1 MTRPNNAATVLLVAA
16 MAIATAAPVRAEPD
30 DRGVLAEIILLDDSE
45 QLQRGVQSF
54 LNGEYDVARVVLGQV
69 NPMELGRDQRI
80 QLHEMMGKASY
91 LQGDEDAARQQF
103 FEVLKL
109 EPTYEMDPVSTPRQI
124 IDLYREVR
132 EAHAKDLKKFP
143 VEPERTIPGRNTPR
157 VSPGNMYVALAPA
170 GIFRLMFLRTPRK
183 GAALLTCQLLPF
195 AVSTVTAAY
204 CYWAN
209 DKGNFVAVRNAFPV
223 MRGINIAS
231 GIVSLV
237 VWAIGVVDAFV
248 SQEYHKS
255 ATSGRKRRKVAA
267 GWRWGPPIGPPAI
280 APD

>member
-1 MTRPNNAATVLLVAA
+1 VVIAAAIALATVAQ
-16 MAIATAAPVRAEPD
+16 VRAQPED
-30 DRGVLAEIILLDDSE
+30 GGVLAEIILLDDSE
-45 QLQRGVQSF
+45 QLERGIQAF
-54 LNGEYDVARVVLGQV
+54 LNGEYGVARVILGQV

-91 LQGDEDAARQQF
+91 FLDDADAACEQF

-109 EPTYEMDPVSTPRQI
+109 EPTYEMDPVSTPRQM
-124 IDLYREVR
+124 IDLYDEVR
-132 EAHAKDLKKFP
+132 LAHAKDLKKFP

-157 VSPGNMYVALAPA
+157 VAPGNMYVALAPA

-183 GAALLTCQLLPF
+183 GAALLTCQLLPI
-195 AVSTVTAAY
+195 AVSAISMGY
-204 CYWAN
+204 LYWAN
-209 DKGNFVAVRNAFPV
+209 DKCNFVAVRNAMPV

-231 GIVSLV
+231 SIVSLV
-237 VWAIGVVDAFV
+237 VWAVGVVDAFA

-255 ATSGRKRRKVAA
+255 ATGGRKRRKVAA
-267 GWRWGPPIGPPAI
+267 GWRWGPPIAPPAF